1 MEGIAGSDS
10 SIVSFFCVSV
20 CVSNDTLSMRCRFLP
35 SFLVLLD
42 FNEVLL
48 GFTEF
53 YRVFLQ
59 LSQVVIGFYMV
70 LLGFP
75 GILLGFTRFYRVL
88 PGFSTV
94 DPDCYRI

>member
-1 MEGIAGSDS
+1 M
-10 SIVSFFCVSV
+10 
-20 CVSNDTLSMRCRFLP
+20 P